1 MKITKKRIVTMVVAM
16 LSLVALCFSMVACST
31 PTTEQPNE
39 ANKPT
44 QETILAGGMQVGETQ
59 SQGIKLMSAKL
70 LSEDFATYG
79 VSPLAETAITINA
92 TIEPIDAANHGID
105 WTLA

>member
-1 MKITKKRIVTMVVAM
+1 MKFTKKRITTMVVAM

-31 PTTEQPNE
+31 PTTDENSNT
-39 ANKPT
+39 ANTPT

-79 VSPLAETAITINA
+79 ISPLAETAITINA
-92 TIEPIDAANHGID
+92 
-105 WTLA
+105 